1 MRTQLLS
8 GRLSLPSRNSF
19 ISSIGGHFTQLS
31 EHLFRALW
39 HNYLKDKGSI
49 NIVYW
54 SEQFNNPKVFNLV
67 LKSLSDANWITC
79 HSIPARNWAEASL
92 NEAKLLDY
100 CTIDEL
106 ESIRAHNKFKQ
117 YRLVDEASTKSTAT
131 RLNGKVRNTGLVRDG
146 FMAAGNTR
154 FSYDQNYMSQYSDAI
169 RLNLTKS
176 MDKIAEMYPQ
186 MRHDHAS
193 YDSIS
198 SDILD
203 YHLSTNDTFT
213 RGDNY
218 NDSRGRAISS
228 ALGKVANPISCK
240 DFRAL
245 LVIPE

>member
-8 GRLSLPSRNSF
+8 GRLLLPSRNNF
-19 ISSIGGHFTQLS
+19 VSSIGETFTQLS

-92 NEAKLLDY
+92 NEAKLLEY

-131 RLNGKVRNTGLVRDG
+131 RLNGRVRNTGLVRDG